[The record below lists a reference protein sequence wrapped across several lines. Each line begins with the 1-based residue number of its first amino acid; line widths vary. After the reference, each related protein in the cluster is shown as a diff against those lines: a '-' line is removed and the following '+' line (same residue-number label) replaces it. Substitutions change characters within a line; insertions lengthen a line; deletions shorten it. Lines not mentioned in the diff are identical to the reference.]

1 RVLFRSN
8 PRAIGIL
15 RDFQSV
21 NGSIPTIS
29 SGMEEQTLELCPVYR
44 DFDGRDVDWGW
55 QWIEP
60 GGFTER
66 GIVAADLGPDQKP
79 VLADPSHDYNTIY
92 SPESFASW
100 SRNDPICSR
109 SYEYELPMQQE
120 DGKLVFDSNAFFPL
134 DDLGFGN
141 SGVDTANVPR
151 NFHFTFELHMT
162 FTYRA
167 GDVFTFRGDD
177 DLWVYIDGKL
187 ALDLGGPHPPETG
200 VITLDSLGLVEGEEY
215 AIDFFHAERA
225 ERESNFRIET
235 SLKFTNCNPIII
247 LR

>member
-1 RVLFRSN
+1 LGLLIIACSAGSDN
-8 PRAIGIL
+8 PNLGGDGDGDASTGDGDGDSSSGDGDGDAGMDDIEVPIGDGDGDGDGDDCNPKAIGIL

-100 SRNDPICSR
+100 YRNDPICSR

-151 NFHFTFELHMT
+151 NFH
-162 FTYRA
+162 
-167 GDVFTFRGDD
+167 
-177 DLWVYIDGKL
+177 
-187 ALDLGGPHPPETG
+187 
-200 VITLDSLGLVEGEEY
+200 
-215 AIDFFHAERA
+215 
-225 ERESNFRIET
+225 
-235 SLKFTNCNPIII
+235 
-247 LR
+247 